1 MGNLTF
7 SISEYIKQRV
17 LEGETN
23 ASQLHREIIHAVDS
37 YLEDA
42 SIGDTIDT
50 SRYDTSPRR
59 NHE

>member
-23 ASQLHREIIHAVDS
+23 ASQLHREIICAVDS
-37 YLEDA
+37 YVEDA

-50 SRYDTSPRR
+50 SRYNTTPRR
-59 NHE
+59 KQ

>member
-7 SISEYIKQRV
+7 SISEYVKQRV
-17 LEGETN
+17 REGETDVRQIN
-23 ASQLHREIIHAVDS
+23 IEILRAVDS

-50 SRYDTSPRR
+50 SRYNINTK
-59 NHE
+59 EKQ